1 MKIEVLMKKLRRD
14 CICVIAVFLL
24 SAVFLSC
31 SINAERKSLNSTF
44 DRIDALI
51 NQRQYND
58 ALKELE
64 KAEKY
69 AYDSWTKLGFYR
81 RYRLISEDSRAER
94 VLVSAIK
101 KNPANQELLAVY
113 SNFCMRKGRIS
124 DALSY
129 GKSLR
134 GTRYGSIYSE
144 AVLRSAVEEK
154 AQNHSSDDLYFLTK
168 DYFPIFYDAWAGSKN
183 PVWLRN
189 SALLHLMNGNYSDAA
204 LIHPGESYSADDAY
218 FWSEVMYDAA
228 RFEESADYAVRAA
241 RLYDSAPAKFRRRIS
256 LPEIFSLASDSH
268 TLMKNSDAAEEFR
281 QKILDSLADKD
292 GSWVLTDLQ
301 KSKDFLQAVFTNSAR
316 YAENNGDDAKCA
328 SLLIFT
334 VNTWEDYIP
343 ALATYADFALRSN
356 TQRDEDYEQLQL
368 RDEGLATLEMEKYDN
383 RVKIP
388 VQDAVHRI
396 DKSLART
403 NSPLL
408 FIIRLNLRYKID
420 KSLSEEDKRADLW
433 KSLEQ
438 TQTAPSVY
446 PELMFDFAESFL
458 LQRKNYDEAFSIFYK
473 YITAKYGFKPESF
486 WESTVKNV
494 QQFSANEAEY
504 AAYFAANY
512 LRANDAL
519 SLYEYCVFGNS
530 VDGNRT
536 ISPAASDSEC
546 INLALIYNSL
556 GRRND
561 ALDLYS
567 KCAGRAENLSTK
579 SFVMYR
585 MAKLYNSIND
595 FKNARLS
602 AEYALVL
609 NPRNA
614 EARLLLNKIKLSQ

>member
-1 MKIEVLMKKLRRD
+1 MKKLRRD
-14 CICVIAVFLL
+14 CICIITVFLI

-51 NQRQYND
+51 NQRQFND

-124 DALSY
+124 NALSY

-281 QKILDSLADKD
+281 KKILDSLADKD

-343 ALATYADFALRSN
+343 ALTTYADFALRSN

-473 YITAKYGFKPESF
+473 YVTSKYGFKPDSF

-512 LRANDAL
+512 LQADDAL

-530 VDGNRT
+530 VNGNRT
-536 ISPAASDSEC
+536 ISPAASNSEC

-579 SFVMYR
+579 SFIMYR